1 MLRAIGITFQ
11 RLLAAEVEFLGTRLA
26 KGPLARAEGR
36 RSMIEQTLNIQN
48 SLLRIA
54 HFTYP
59 VKRIC
64 ALHHNMVRRTEDCNR
79 KVTD

>member
-11 RLLAAEVEFLGTRLA
+11 CPLAAEVEFLGTRLA

-36 RSMIEQTLNIQN
+36 RSMVEQTLDIQD
-48 SLLRIA
+48 SFLRIA

-64 ALHHNMVRRTEDCNR
+64 ALHFNMVRRSKDFN
-79 KVTD
+79 